1 MHRISGALLA
11 CALCAT
17 IARAADTAPAV
28 RHLPRPDHVVVVFE
42 ENRAYAHIIGNMAAP
57 YINTLANRGALF
69 SRSFGVARPSQPNYL
84 AFFSGST
91 QNIVDNGCPHLFTSP
106 NLASLL
112 FAAGLTFATYSED
125 LPETGFTGCSY
136 LGYERKHNPAVNW
149 QGLNVPSSAN
159 LPFSQFPADFA
170 RLPTISFVVPNQ
182 DNDMHEGTE
191 PDTIIRGDQW
201 LRAKLD
207 AYVRWADTHNSLL
220 IVTWDEDDYSADNH
234 VATIFVGPM
243 VKQGIYAQRV
253 DHYTV
258 LRALLDLYGLSLL
271 GRSAAAAPID
281 YVWNP
286 PAAKAGAA
294 R

>member
-112 FAAGLTFATYSED
+112 FGRPHVRDLFRRSARDGLY
-125 LPETGFTGCSY
+125 
-136 LGYERKHNPAVNW
+136 
-149 QGLNVPSSAN
+149 
-159 LPFSQFPADFA
+159 
-170 RLPTISFVVPNQ
+170 RLQLS
-182 DNDMHEGTE
+182 G
-191 PDTIIRGDQW
+191 
-201 LRAKLD
+201 LRAQ
-207 AYVRWADTHNSLL
+207 A
-220 IVTWDEDDYSADNH
+220 
-234 VATIFVGPM
+234 
-243 VKQGIYAQRV
+243 
-253 DHYTV
+253 
-258 LRALLDLYGLSLL
+258 
-271 GRSAAAAPID
+271 
-281 YVWNP
+281 
-286 PAAKAGAA
+286 
-294 R
+294 